1 MLEPILEFI
10 RTFFNGFLG
19 GIVGGIILLLVKEH
33 YFEKVVLEAVEPD
46 FLRLKKSLR
55 VFLKI
60 QNKGRTLAKDAMAYL
75 TIKTDADALTK
86 LIPEKNKLEKSCK
99 GLPGWNFWDYLTPR
113 GAKIVTEALPWTL
126 PRDSVRGINEK
137 PLRHLAYIPR
147 NGYNKIALMDVYKVT
162 YNNTKWYVLRIHA
175 EYGTEDYPR
184 TIIAIPATNPPI
196 DRIEFEVLL
205 TCANARE
212 ENTERIEVLLRNSNL
227 FIRFKGRDH
236 NVSQQLENLK
246 EEDRCAKKVVEIV
259 YKKISSG

>member
-1 MLEPILEFI
+1 MLVEE
-10 RTFFNGFLG
+10 R
-19 GIVGGIILLLVKEH
+19 
-33 YFEKVVLEAVEPD
+33 YFRRVVLEAVDLD
-46 FLRLKKSLR
+46 FLRFEKSLR
-55 VFLKI
+55 VFLKVR
-60 QNKGRTLAKDAMAYL
+60 NRGRILAKDAMAYL
-75 TIKTDADALTK
+75 TIKTDANALTK
-86 LIPEKNKLEKSCK
+86 LIPEKKESIESCE
-99 GLPGWNFWDYLTPR
+99 GNFWDYLAPR
-113 GAKIVTEALPWTL
+113 GTKIVTEALPWTL

-137 PLRHLAYIPR
+137 PLRHLAYIPK

-212 ENTERIEVLLRNSNL
+212 ENTEQIEVLLRNSNL